1 MSFVDTCNVIPLH
14 ANYYLFGAYYIGKY
28 DSKTQKTIFPTWH
41 EEPSLVEN
49 KSVTNIRPLAKVPM
63 LNVTDSENP
72 QLWAT
77 DHKFKLSALG
87 NGECDKYGV
96 FEVLTP
102 EHPIHSLGRDLPK
115 GGTQTFN

>member
-1 MSFVDTCNVIPLH
+1 MIPVDSCSSIPLH
-14 ANYYLFGAYYIGKY
+14 ANYYLFGAYFPA
-28 DSKTQKTIFPTWH
+28 TQKGRTNVYPTWH
-41 EEPSLVEN
+41 KETSLVDKKE
-49 KSVTNIRPLAKVPM
+49 VTNILPLAKVPM